1 MNRIIFVLV
10 LLVALSSCGSG
21 TGNNSSKIGT
31 ESKAGVDT
39 LLEVEG
45 NSADATVDSAGLTV
59 ADTPSFFLESDT
71 LRGGYRFGMNIDQWN
86 TNLAIHVKNGAPV
99 ELKQNGKILEG
110 FTAIPELGKSNDNQ
124 QYGIS
129 TEGIF
134 DFGYLIG
141 VKYVCHLPQYILYDW
156 SQNIIKEKGLEYI
169 AGEEIQPI
177 DEKTKKVFG
186 FNYKI
191 GQEYRAMST
200 LNDYL
205 SNQQEQSEWK
215 TNFEKN
221 KKNFVALYKAE
232 NNYSV
237 IECEIVSSIGVTY
250 DTRPN
255 VYYDQI
261 SGEKNVCYTHKI
273 RDFGNESIQYGDLII
288 KVYSQK
294 QAKINPEDYYNFEQK
309 EKLRKSKSNEEII
322 NRVLNK
328 S

>member
-10 LLVALSSCGSG
+10 LLVALSSCGSHSG
-21 TGNNSSKIGT
+21 NSSSEIGT
-31 ESKAGVDT
+31 EPNAGVDT
-39 LLEVEG
+39 LLEVVG
-45 NSADATVDSAGLTV
+45 NSADATVDSAGVMV

-71 LRGGYRFGMNIDQWN
+71 LIGGYRFGMNIDQWN

-99 ELKQNGKILEG
+99 ELKQVGKILDG
-110 FTAIPELGKSNDNQ
+110 FTVIPELGKSNDNQ

-134 DFGYLIG
+134 DFGHLIG
-141 VKYVCHLPQYILYDW
+141 VKYVFHIPQYILYDW

-177 DEKTKKVFG
+177 DEKTKKIFG
-186 FNYKI
+186 FNYQI
-191 GQEYRAMST
+191 GQEYTAMSSF
-200 LNDYL
+200 NDYVP
-205 SNQQEQSEWK
+205 NQQEHSGWK
-215 TNFEKN
+215 TNFERN
-221 KKNFVALYKAE
+221 KKSFVALYKAE
-232 NNYSV
+232 NNYCV

-261 SGEKNVCYTHKI
+261 SGEKNVFYTHKI

-294 QAKINPEDYYNFEQK
+294 QSKINPEDYYNFEQK
-309 EKLRKSKSNEEII
+309 GKLRKSKSNEEII
-322 NRVLNK
+322 NRVLNQQ
-328 S
+328 